1 MKRSAFPAATP
12 TAAAFLMLFPLL
24 TASAD
29 WPQFRGPAGD
39 GHVRSGSPPTQWSK
53 SENVAW
59 HVPLPGRGWS
69 SPVLVKGKLYLTSA
83 VVTQGEEDSPKAD
96 RSLRALC
103 LDATTGK
110 TLWDREVFT
119 QDGATAPDSIHAKN
133 GHASPTPIV
142 DGNRVFVHFGHQGTA
157 CLSLDGEKIWENRS
171 IQFQPQHGNGNSP
184 ILAGN
189 FLVFSCDGRDE
200 TFVAALDRTNGRLAW
215 KFNRPTEAK
224 RKFAFCTCS
233 LIEVNGKPQIISP
246 GADMVNALDP
256 ATGKE
261 IWRARYEG
269 YSVVPK
275 PVFGDGLLFISSAFD
290 TPEVLA
296 IDPTGSGDITESHV
310 RWIEPKYAPKTP
322 SMILEDGLLYMVTD
336 AGLVACREAK
346 SGEKLWESDRILRD
360 CSASPILWDG
370 KLFVLDEFGTCAILA
385 AGREYKLLH
394 TCKLEGERTLASLCP
409 GEKCLYLRTE
419 TGLFCLGTP

>member
-1 MKRSAFPAATP
+1 
-12 TAAAFLMLFPLL
+12 
-24 TASAD
+24 
-29 WPQFRGPAGD
+29 
-39 GHVRSGSPPTQWSK
+39 
-53 SENVAW
+53 
-59 HVPLPGRGWS
+59 
-69 SPVLVKGKLYLTSA
+69 
-83 VVTQGEEDSPKAD
+83 
-96 RSLRALC
+96 
-103 LDATTGK
+103 
-110 TLWDREVFT
+110 
-119 QDGATAPDSIHAKN
+119 
-133 GHASPTPIV
+133 
-142 DGNRVFVHFGHQGTA
+142 
-157 CLSLDGEKIWENRS
+157 
-171 IQFQPQHGNGNSP
+171 
-184 ILAGN
+184 
-189 FLVFSCDGRDE
+189 
-200 TFVAALDRTNGRLAW
+200 
-215 KFNRPTEAK
+215 
-224 RKFAFCTCS
+224 
-233 LIEVNGKPQIISP
+233 
-246 GADMVNALDP
+246 MVNALDP

-296 IDPTGSGDITESHV
+296 IDPTGSGDITDSHV

-322 SMILEDGLLYMVTD
+322 SMILDNGLLYMVTD
-336 AGLVACREAK
+336 AGLVACRDAK